1 MESAVTKALRCEM
14 DGISWNDLDSDEQR
28 AIAMLADGVSADF
41 CDPIALLTLAR
52 IGFIRGSRL
61 TLAGEKVLAAAV
73 RHAFAA

>member
-1 MESAVTKALRCEM
+1 M

-41 CDPIALLTLAR
+41 CDPIALVTLAR

-61 TLAGEKVLAAAV
+61 TLAGEKVLAASV

>member
-1 MESAVTKALRCEM
+1 M

-41 CDPIALLTLAR
+41 CDPVALVTLGR

-61 TLAGEKVLAAAV
+61 TLAGEKVLAASV